1 MSPNDREKLRAAVRF
16 YYDLQ
21 KLRIASLHRSEPKQ
35 GEAPKIILDDHDK
48 EYIDHMGHG
57 IKKLERDALKEIT
70 RIASQSVVYNYLV
83 SLRGVGPTIAG
94 FLISEFD
101 IHRSIRPSQFWA
113 FAGLHVEDG
122 KSPRPHKGEKLKW
135 NKWLR
140 AKCVFVL
147 GGALIKSNNAEYRE
161 LYDGY
166 KHRKF
171 TQLGGC
177 SACKGTGE
185 AISPE
190 SKKKVKCWNCV
201 GDTIKTKTV
210 VDGKT
215 KITKKLSHLF
225 TPERAPWGNSD
236 AHRHQAAVRYMVKQF
251 LADLWREW
259 RTREG
264 LPVVPT
270 YHEAKQGH
278 IHGGGESFPP
288 EAGTEEQAKQA
299 S

>member
-1 MSPNDREKLRAAVRF
+1 VTSNNREKLRAAVRF
-16 YYDLQ
+16 FYDLQ
-21 KLRIASLHRSEPKQ
+21 KLRIASLHRSEPKK
-35 GEAPKIILDDHDK
+35 GEAPKIILDEDDK
-48 EYIDHMGHG
+48 KYIDLMGKG

-70 RIASQSVVYNYLV
+70 RIASQSVVYEYLIG
-83 SLRGVGPTIAG
+83 LRGVGPTIAG

-101 IHRSIRPSQFWA
+101 ITRSNRPSQFWA

-161 LYDGY
+161 LYDNY
-166 KHRKF
+166 KHRKV
-171 TQLGGC
+171 TQLGEC
-177 SACKGTGE
+177 RPCKGTGK
-185 AISPE
+185 ATSPE
-190 SKKKVKCWNCV
+190 SKKSVKCWNCV
-201 GDTIKTKTV
+201 GNKN
-210 VDGKT
+210 GEY
-215 KITKKLSHLF
+215 
-225 TPERAPWGNSD
+225 TPDRAPWGQSD
-236 AHRHQAAVRYMVKQF
+236 AHRHQASVRYMVKQF

-270 YHEAKQGH
+270 YHEAKQGYV
-278 IHGGGESFPP
+278 HGGDPLSSGE
-288 EAGTEEQAKQA
+288 GIQAKKA

>member
-16 YYDLQ
+16 FYDLQ
-21 KLRIASLHRSEPKQ
+21 KLRIASLHRSEPKK
-35 GEAPKIILDDHDK
+35 GEAPKIILDEGDK
-48 EYIDHMGHG
+48 EYIDHMGNG

-70 RIASQSVVYNYLV
+70 RIASQSVVYEHLIGH
-83 SLRGVGPTIAG
+83 RGVGPTIAG

-101 IHRSIRPSQFWA
+101 IHRSERPSQFWA

-147 GGALIKSNNAEYRE
+147 GGALLKSNNAEYKA

-166 KHRKF
+166 KNRKR
-171 TQLGGC
+171 TQLGEC
-177 SACKGTGE
+177 RACQGTGE
-185 AISPE
+185 ATSPE
-190 SKKKVKCWNCV
+190 SRKKVKCWNCV
-201 GDTIKTKTV
+201 GDTITTKTV

-215 KITKKLSHLF
+215 KTSKKLSHQF
-225 TPERAPWGNSD
+225 TPDRAPWGNSD

-259 RTREG
+259 RTLED

-278 IHGGGESFPP
+278 IHGGGDTFPP
-288 EAGTEEQAKQA
+288 REEAQAKA